1 VLPYSSQTQLS
12 VVVTCTVG
20 ACQCALDVAVPLG
33 MHCLEVKLGHYAVE
47 EVANGSVSIDRGARP
62 ARTMTTAACRPAH
75 AATPT
80 NMAVPHDL

>member
-1 VLPYSSQTQLS
+1 
-12 VVVTCTVG
+12 
-20 ACQCALDVAVPLG
+20 
-33 MHCLEVKLGHYAVE
+33 LEVKLGHYAVE